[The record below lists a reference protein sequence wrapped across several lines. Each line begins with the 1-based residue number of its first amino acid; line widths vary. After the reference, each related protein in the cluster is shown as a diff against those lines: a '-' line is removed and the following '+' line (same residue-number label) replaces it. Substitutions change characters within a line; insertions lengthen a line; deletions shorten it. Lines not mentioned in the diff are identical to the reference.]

1 MNTRNKLV
9 KIDSSILGNQSV
21 TRALTD
27 YLTSKLL
34 AENPQLSKIEHDL
47 GEHPLPQLNS
57 HELGAVHGSQE
68 TQDPEIQAKLALS
81 NQLIDELMSTRTLVI
96 GAPMYNFGVP
106 ASIKNWVDL
115 VARARVT
122 FRYTEKGPEGL
133 TGIEDAYVVV
143 ATGGTPV
150 GSDYDFVS
158 GYLKTVLGFIGV
170 RNVHIIDASGQGSTE
185 KTIAAGRANID
196 ALTARLAA

>member
-1 MNTRNKLV
+1 MNTGKALL

-21 TRALTD
+21 TRTLTD
-27 YLTSKLL
+27 YLTDQLL

-57 HELGAVHGSQE
+57 NELSAVHGSQQ
-68 TQDPEIQAKLALS
+68 TLDPEIQAKLALS
-81 NQLIDELMSTRTLVI
+81 NQLIDELMQTRTLVI

-106 ASIKNWVDL
+106 ASLKNWIDL

-122 FRYTEKGPEGL
+122 FRYSEQGPEGL

-150 GSDYDFVS
+150 GSGYDFVS
-158 GYLKTVLGFIGV
+158 GYLKTVLEFIGV

-185 KTIAAGRANID
+185 KTIAAGKAKID